1 LLTSTTVSADVTI
14 DTGTNVA
21 RTSLGLTA
29 METNGTLQQI
39 ASQRAVEVA
48 SQWPKWDP
56 SLHAQWIYGAMGCI
70 KWGGENLAYN
80 YNGTGFVDA
89 WLASPDHRTNM
100 LNPVFDQQ
108 GSAIYY
114 DSTNGIFFA
123 VQIFKDSCD
132 PTGTTAPSADRTGNA
147 PNAGTSSGPT
157 GTELQTPVPFLPD
170 TSTINGTANQE
181 P

>member
-1 LLTSTTVSADVTI
+1 MNSMKCSVIEIGKDDSSSTENLMRVRRALSIFLGLMLLTSTTVSADVTI

-70 KWGGENLAYN
+70 K
-80 YNGTGFVDA
+80 
-89 WLASPDHRTNM
+89 
-100 LNPVFDQQ
+100 
-108 GSAIYY
+108 
-114 DSTNGIFFA
+114 
-123 VQIFKDSCD
+123 
-132 PTGTTAPSADRTGNA
+132 
-147 PNAGTSSGPT
+147 
-157 GTELQTPVPFLPD
+157 
-170 TSTINGTANQE
+170 
-181 P
+181 